1 MKTTYFI
8 PNLKSKN
15 KLIDSQVYDQSIL
28 NGLAAGIS
36 IVDRNMRIAWI
47 NRRMARAFGPIKKLA
62 GTHCYRTYNHKKRIC
77 SNCPTVK
84 TFKSG
89 KVSEGI
95 QIGFTKSGEKRYYYL
110 TAAPIRDEKGQII
123 QVMELVQDITNKKR
137 IEEKLSRAYQEVSQR
152 FKVASEEL
160 KTIFGL
166 SQAMIS
172 TLNLRKVLSAIVKNA
187 SLIMGGRTCSVKL
200 LDRYGNTLSPTM
212 NFGLNLDY
220 TKKASAKIGRKIA
233 GLVVLK
239 KKPIVI
245 NNIDHNKR
253 VEYAH
258 QLIKE
263 GVRSVLGVPIIFNS
277 QPLGVLVT
285 YSSREHQFSTEEIG
299 LFSTFASQAAIAI
312 NNARMHENL
321 HRIYL
326 SAIKALVL
334 AMEAR
339 SPYMKGHSKRVTRY
353 AIKIARHMQLNE
365 PEIDIIRYCA
375 NIHDVGKIAIPDEIL
390 NKPGKLTHSE
400 RIIIQQHPAKAQEML
415 LPLKFLEPGMP
426 VVRHHHERYDGK
438 GYPDGLGKK
447 KIPLGARILST
458 VDAFDAMISER
469 PYRHKLS
476 LKQAIKEL
484 KVNAGSQFDP
494 EVVKIFLKL
503 LEQA

>member
-1 MKTTYFI
+1 
-8 PNLKSKN
+8 
-15 KLIDSQVYDQSIL
+15 
-28 NGLAAGIS
+28 
-36 IVDRNMRIAWI
+36 
-47 NRRMARAFGPIKKLA
+47 
-62 GTHCYRTYNHKKRIC
+62 
-77 SNCPTVK
+77 
-84 TFKSG
+84 
-89 KVSEGI
+89 
-95 QIGFTKSGEKRYYYL
+95 
-110 TAAPIRDEKGQII
+110 
-123 QVMELVQDITNKKR
+123 
-137 IEEKLSRAYQEVSQR
+137 
-152 FKVASEEL
+152 
-160 KTIFGL
+160 
-166 SQAMIS
+166 
-172 TLNLRKVLSAIVKNA
+172 
-187 SLIMGGRTCSVKL
+187 
-200 LDRYGNTLSPTM
+200 
-212 NFGLNLDY
+212 
-220 TKKASAKIGRKIA
+220 
-233 GLVVLK
+233 
-239 KKPIVI
+239 
-245 NNIDHNKR
+245 
-253 VEYAH
+253 
-258 QLIKE
+258 
-263 GVRSVLGVPIIFNS
+263 
-277 QPLGVLVT
+277 
-285 YSSREHQFSTEEIG
+285 
-299 LFSTFASQAAIAI
+299 
-312 NNARMHENL
+312 MHENL

-400 RIIIQQHPAKAQEML
+400 RVIIQQHSAKAQEML